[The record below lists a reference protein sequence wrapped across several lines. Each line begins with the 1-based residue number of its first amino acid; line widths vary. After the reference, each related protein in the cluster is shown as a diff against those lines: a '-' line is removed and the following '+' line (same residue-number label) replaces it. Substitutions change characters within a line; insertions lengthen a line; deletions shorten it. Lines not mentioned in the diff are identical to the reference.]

1 MEKSEFRQ
9 RSMLAETW
17 KRLKKNKG
25 AMIGLA
31 IVVILFTLALLAGV
45 IYDYDTDVIGQNYN
59 ELLQGPSAKHPFG
72 TDEMG
77 RDLLARIIYGSRA
90 SLFISFAAVALAAVI
105 GCFFGAISGYF
116 GGKVDSLIMRLT
128 DILLAIPETLF
139 AITLVAALGTST
151 FTLIIALAI
160 SNIPIYCRLLRG
172 SVLTQRGSEHVEAAR
187 AIGAKTSTII
197 IHHILPNCLAPVLVQ
212 FTLSIA
218 VTILTISGLSFL
230 GLGVAPPTP
239 EWGYMLSEG
248 RQFIQAN
255 PRLILY
261 PGLTIV
267 MNVVVFNLLGD
278 SLRDVLDPRFIK
290 KKHHFRRMRE
300 WLNKA

>member
-1 MEKSEFRQ
+1 MENTEFKQ
-9 RSMLAETW
+9 RSMFVETW
-17 KRLKKNKG
+17 KRLRKNKG
-25 AMIGLA
+25 AMIGLFIVLVLFLLA
-31 IVVILFTLALLAGV
+31 IFAGV
-45 IYDYDTDVIGQNYN
+45 IFDYDTDVIGQNYN
-59 ELLQGPSAKHPFG
+59 ELLQEPSWKHPFG

-90 SLFISFAAVALAAVI
+90 SLFISFAAVCLAAVI

-116 GGKVDSLIMRLT
+116 GGMVDSIIMRIT
-128 DILLAIPETLF
+128 DMLLAIPETLF

-172 SVLTQRGSEHVEAAR
+172 SVMTQRGSEHIEAAR

-197 IHHILPNCLAPVLVQ
+197 WTHILPNCIAPVLVQ

-230 GLGVAPPTP
+230 GLGVAPPKP
-239 EWGYMLSEG
+239 EWGALLSSSRSYMREHTYLTI
-248 RQFIQAN
+248 F
-255 PRLILY
+255 
-261 PGLTIV
+261 PGLAIMTTILSL
-267 MNVVVFNLLGD
+267 NLLGD
-278 SLRDVLDPRFIK
+278 GLRDALDPRL
-290 KKHHFRRMRE
+290 R
-300 WLNKA
+300 

>member
-1 MEKSEFRQ
+1 MENTEFKQ
-9 RSMLAETW
+9 RSMFVETW
-17 KRLKKNKG
+17 KRLRKNKG
-25 AMIGLA
+25 AMIGLF
-31 IVVILFTLALLAGV
+31 IVVVLFLLAIFAGV
-45 IYDYDTDVIGQNYN
+45 IFDYDTDVIGQNYN
-59 ELLQGPSAKHPFG
+59 ELLQEPSWKHPFG

-90 SLFISFAAVALAAVI
+90 SLFISFAAVCLAAVI

-116 GGKVDSLIMRLT
+116 GGMVDSIIMRIT
-128 DILLAIPETLF
+128 DMLLAIPETLF

-172 SVLTQRGSEHVEAAR
+172 SVMTQRGSEHIDAAR

-197 IHHILPNCLAPVLVQ
+197 WTHILPNCIAPVLVQ

-230 GLGVAPPTP
+230 GLGVAPPKP
-239 EWGYMLSEG
+239 EWGALLSSSRSYMREHTYLTI
-248 RQFIQAN
+248 F
-255 PRLILY
+255 
-261 PGLTIV
+261 PGLAIMTTILSL
-267 MNVVVFNLLGD
+267 NLLGD
-278 SLRDVLDPRFIK
+278 GLRDALDPRL
-290 KKHHFRRMRE
+290 R
-300 WLNKA
+300 

>member
-1 MEKSEFRQ
+1 MENMEFKQ

-17 KRLKKNKG
+17 KRLMKNKG

-31 IVVILFTLALLAGV
+31 IVTILFLLAIFAGV
-45 IYDYDTDVIGQNYN
+45 IYDYQEDVIKQNYN
-59 ELLQGPSAKHPFG
+59 ELLQGPSGKHWFG
-72 TDEMG
+72 TDELG

-90 SLFISFAAVALAAVI
+90 SLFISFAAVALAAII

-116 GGKVDSLIMRLT
+116 GGKVDSVIMRLT

-172 SVLTQRGSEHVEAAR
+172 SVMTQRGSEHVEAAR

-197 IHHILPNCLAPVLVQ
+197 VQHILPNCIAPVLVQ

-239 EWGYMLSEG
+239 EWGSLLSSARSYMREHTYLTI
-248 RQFIQAN
+248 F
-255 PRLILY
+255 
-261 PGLTIV
+261 PGLAIMVTILSL
-267 MNVVVFNLLGD
+267 NLLGD
-278 SLRDVLDPRFIK
+278 GLRDALDPRL
-290 KKHHFRRMRE
+290 R
-300 WLNKA
+300 

>member
-1 MEKSEFRQ
+1 MMENTEFKQ
-9 RSMLAETW
+9 RSMFVETW
-17 KRLKKNKG
+17 KRLRKNKG
-25 AMIGLA
+25 AMIGLFIVIVLFLLA
-31 IVVILFTLALLAGV
+31 IFAGV
-45 IYDYDTDVIGQNYN
+45 IFDYDTDVIGQNYN
-59 ELLQGPSAKHPFG
+59 ELLQEPSWKHPFG

-90 SLFISFAAVALAAVI
+90 SLFISFAAVCLAAVI

-116 GGKVDSLIMRLT
+116 GGMVDSIIMRIT
-128 DILLAIPETLF
+128 DMLLAIPETLF

-172 SVLTQRGSEHVEAAR
+172 SVMTQRGSEHIEAAR

-197 IHHILPNCLAPVLVQ
+197 WTHILPNCIAPVLVQ

-230 GLGVAPPTP
+230 GLGVAPPKP
-239 EWGYMLSEG
+239 EWGALLSSSRSYMREHTYLTI
-248 RQFIQAN
+248 F
-255 PRLILY
+255 
-261 PGLTIV
+261 PGLAIMTTILSL
-267 MNVVVFNLLGD
+267 NLLGD
-278 SLRDVLDPRFIK
+278 GLRDALDPRL
-290 KKHHFRRMRE
+290 R
-300 WLNKA
+300 

>member
-1 MEKSEFRQ
+1 MENTEFKQ
-9 RSMLAETW
+9 RSMFVETW
-17 KRLKKNKG
+17 KRLRKNKG
-25 AMIGLA
+25 AMIGLF
-31 IVVILFTLALLAGV
+31 IVVVLFLLAIFAGV
-45 IYDYDTDVIGQNYN
+45 IFDYDTDVIGQNYN
-59 ELLQGPSAKHPFG
+59 ELLQEPSWKHPFG

-90 SLFISFAAVALAAVI
+90 SLFISFAAVCLAAVI

-116 GGKVDSLIMRLT
+116 GGMVDSIIMRIT
-128 DILLAIPETLF
+128 DMLLAIPETLF

-172 SVLTQRGSEHVEAAR
+172 SVMTQRGSEHIEAAR

-197 IHHILPNCLAPVLVQ
+197 WTHILPNCIAPVLVQ

-230 GLGVAPPTP
+230 GLGVAPPKP
-239 EWGYMLSEG
+239 EWGALLSSSRSYMREHTYLTI
-248 RQFIQAN
+248 F
-255 PRLILY
+255 
-261 PGLTIV
+261 PGLAIMTTILSL
-267 MNVVVFNLLGD
+267 NLLGD
-278 SLRDVLDPRFIK
+278 GLRDALDTRL
-290 KKHHFRRMRE
+290 R
-300 WLNKA
+300 

>member
-1 MEKSEFRQ
+1 MENTEFKQ
-9 RSMLAETW
+9 RSMFVETW
-17 KRLKKNKG
+17 KRLRKNKG
-25 AMIGLA
+25 AMIGLF
-31 IVVILFTLALLAGV
+31 IVVVLFLLAIFAGV
-45 IYDYDTDVIGQNYN
+45 IFDYDTDVIGQNYN
-59 ELLQGPSAKHPFG
+59 ELLQEPSWKHPFG

-90 SLFISFAAVALAAVI
+90 SLFISFAAVCLAAVI

-116 GGKVDSLIMRLT
+116 GGMVDSIIMRIT
-128 DILLAIPETLF
+128 DMLLAIPETLF

-172 SVLTQRGSEHVEAAR
+172 SVMTQRGSEHIEAAR

-197 IHHILPNCLAPVLVQ
+197 WTHILPNCIAPVLVQ

-230 GLGVAPPTP
+230 GLGVAPPKP
-239 EWGYMLSEG
+239 EWGALLSSSRSYIREHTYLTI
-248 RQFIQAN
+248 F
-255 PRLILY
+255 
-261 PGLTIV
+261 PGLAIMTTILSL
-267 MNVVVFNLLGD
+267 NLLGD
-278 SLRDVLDPRFIK
+278 GLRDALDPRL
-290 KKHHFRRMRE
+290 R
-300 WLNKA
+300 

>member
-1 MEKSEFRQ
+1 MENTEFKQ
-9 RSMLAETW
+9 RSMFVETW
-17 KRLKKNKG
+17 KRLRKNKG
-25 AMIGLA
+25 AMIGLF
-31 IVVILFTLALLAGV
+31 IVVVLFLLAIFAGV
-45 IYDYDTDVIGQNYN
+45 IFDYDTDVIGQNYN
-59 ELLQGPSAKHPFG
+59 ELLQEPSWKHPFG

-90 SLFISFAAVALAAVI
+90 SLFISFAAVCLAAVI

-116 GGKVDSLIMRLT
+116 GGMVDSIIMRIT
-128 DILLAIPETLF
+128 DMLLAIPETLF

-172 SVLTQRGSEHVEAAR
+172 SVMTQRGSEHIEAAR

-197 IHHILPNCLAPVLVQ
+197 WTHILPNCIAPVLVQ

-230 GLGVAPPTP
+230 GLGVAPPKP
-239 EWGYMLSEG
+239 EWGALLSSSRSYMREHTYLTI
-248 RQFIQAN
+248 F
-255 PRLILY
+255 
-261 PGLTIV
+261 PGLAILTTILSL
-267 MNVVVFNLLGD
+267 NLLGD
-278 SLRDVLDPRFIK
+278 GLRDALDPRL
-290 KKHHFRRMRE
+290 R
-300 WLNKA
+300 

>member
-1 MEKSEFRQ
+1 MENMEFKQ

-17 KRLKKNKG
+17 KRLMKNKG

-31 IVVILFTLALLAGV
+31 IVTILFLLAIFAGV
-45 IYDYDTDVIGQNYN
+45 IYDYNEDVIKQNYN
-59 ELLQGPSAKHPFG
+59 ELLQGPSQEHWFG
-72 TDEMG
+72 TDELG

-116 GGKVDSLIMRLT
+116 GGKVDSVIMRLT

-172 SVLTQRGSEHVEAAR
+172 SVMTQRGSEHVEAAR
-187 AIGAKTSTII
+187 AIGARTSTII
-197 IHHILPNCLAPVLVQ
+197 VHHILPNCIAPVLVQ

-230 GLGVAPPTP
+230 GLGVSPPTP
-239 EWGYMLSEG
+239 EWGSLLSSSRSYMREHTYLTI
-248 RQFIQAN
+248 F
-255 PRLILY
+255 
-261 PGLTIV
+261 PGLAIMVTILSL
-267 MNVVVFNLLGD
+267 NLLGD
-278 SLRDVLDPRFIK
+278 GLRDALDPRL
-290 KKHHFRRMRE
+290 R
-300 WLNKA
+300 

>member
-1 MEKSEFRQ
+1 MENTEFKQ
-9 RSMLAETW
+9 RSMFVETW
-17 KRLKKNKG
+17 KRLRKNKG
-25 AMIGLA
+25 AMIGLF
-31 IVVILFTLALLAGV
+31 IVVVLFLLAIFAGV
-45 IYDYDTDVIGQNYN
+45 IFDYDTDVIGQNYN
-59 ELLQGPSAKHPFG
+59 ELLQEPSWKHPFG

-90 SLFISFAAVALAAVI
+90 SLFISFAAVCLAAVI

-116 GGKVDSLIMRLT
+116 GGMVDSIIMRIT
-128 DILLAIPETLF
+128 DMLLAIPETLF

-172 SVLTQRGSEHVEAAR
+172 SVMTQRGSEHIEAAR

-197 IHHILPNCLAPVLVQ
+197 WTHILPNCIAPVLVQ

-230 GLGVAPPTP
+230 GLGVAPPKP
-239 EWGYMLSEG
+239 EWGALLSSSRSYMREHTYLTI
-248 RQFIQAN
+248 F
-255 PRLILY
+255 
-261 PGLTIV
+261 PGLAIMATILSL
-267 MNVVVFNLLGD
+267 NLLGD
-278 SLRDVLDPRFIK
+278 GLRDALDPRL
-290 KKHHFRRMRE
+290 R
-300 WLNKA
+300 

>member
-1 MEKSEFRQ
+1 MENTEFKQ
-9 RSMLAETW
+9 RSMFVETW
-17 KRLKKNKG
+17 KRLRKNKG
-25 AMIGLA
+25 AMIGLFIVIVLFLLA
-31 IVVILFTLALLAGV
+31 IFAGV
-45 IYDYDTDVIGQNYN
+45 IFDYDTDVIGQNYN
-59 ELLQGPSAKHPFG
+59 ELLQEPSWKHPFG

-90 SLFISFAAVALAAVI
+90 SLFISFAAVCLAAVI

-116 GGKVDSLIMRLT
+116 GGMVDSIIMRIT
-128 DILLAIPETLF
+128 DMLLAIPETLF

-172 SVLTQRGSEHVEAAR
+172 SVMTQRGSEHIEAAR

-197 IHHILPNCLAPVLVQ
+197 WTHILPHCSAPVLVQ

-230 GLGVAPPTP
+230 GLGVAPPKP
-239 EWGYMLSEG
+239 EWGALLSSSRSYMREHTYLTI
-248 RQFIQAN
+248 F
-255 PRLILY
+255 
-261 PGLTIV
+261 PGLAIMTTILSL
-267 MNVVVFNLLGD
+267 NLLGD
-278 SLRDVLDPRFIK
+278 GLRDALDPRL
-290 KKHHFRRMRE
+290 R
-300 WLNKA
+300 

>member
-1 MEKSEFRQ
+1 MENTEFKQ
-9 RSMLAETW
+9 RSMFVETW
-17 KRLKKNKG
+17 KRLRKNKG
-25 AMIGLA
+25 AMIGLFIVIVLFLLA
-31 IVVILFTLALLAGV
+31 IFAGV
-45 IYDYDTDVIGQNYN
+45 IFDYDTDVIGQNYN
-59 ELLQGPSAKHPFG
+59 ELLQEPSWKHPFG

-90 SLFISFAAVALAAVI
+90 SLFISFAAVCLAAVI

-116 GGKVDSLIMRLT
+116 GGMVDSIIMRIT
-128 DILLAIPETLF
+128 DMLLAIPETLF

-172 SVLTQRGSEHVEAAR
+172 SVMTQRGSEHIEAAR

-197 IHHILPNCLAPVLVQ
+197 WTHILPNCIAPVLVQ

-230 GLGVAPPTP
+230 GLGVAPPKP
-239 EWGYMLSEG
+239 EWGALLSSSRSYMREHTYLTI
-248 RQFIQAN
+248 F
-255 PRLILY
+255 
-261 PGLTIV
+261 PGLAIMTTILSL
-267 MNVVVFNLLGD
+267 NLLGD
-278 SLRDVLDPRFIK
+278 GLRDALDPRL
-290 KKHHFRRMRE
+290 R
-300 WLNKA
+300 

>member
-1 MEKSEFRQ
+1 MENSDFRQ
-9 RSMLAETW
+9 RSMFAETW

-25 AMIGLA
+25 AMIGLV
-31 IVVILFTLALLAGV
+31 IVVILFLLALFAGV
-45 IYDYDTDVIGQNYN
+45 IFDYDTDVIGQNYN
-59 ELLQGPSAKHPFG
+59 ELLQEPSWKHPFG

-90 SLFISFAAVALAAVI
+90 SLFISFAAVCLAAVV

-116 GGKVDSLIMRLT
+116 GGAVDSIIMRIT
-128 DILLAIPETLF
+128 DMLLAIPETLF

-160 SNIPIYCRLLRG
+160 SNIPIFCRLLRS
-172 SVLTQRGSEHVEAAR
+172 SVMTQRGSEHIEAAR

-197 IHHILPNCLAPVLVQ
+197 MDHILPNCIAPVLVQ

-230 GLGVAPPTP
+230 GLGVAPPKP
-239 EWGYMLSEG
+239 EWGALLSSSRSYMREHTYLT
-248 RQFIQAN
+248 FF
-255 PRLILY
+255 
-261 PGLTIV
+261 PGLAIMTTILSL
-267 MNVVVFNLLGD
+267 NLLGD
-278 SLRDVLDPRFIK
+278 GLRDALDPRL
-290 KKHHFRRMRE
+290 R
-300 WLNKA
+300 